1 VRLNGRFKDSRKS
14 TDISNL
20 ITFPTAAEIIG
31 TERQRTRA
39 TEGGMLPASHRR
51 TDRAEQPRP
60 RRGAGRRGQAADEK
74 SATISLRCRAHH
86 FFFSAAQA
94 MPVWCGAAKPVT
106 GAVMRIAIIDTSS
119 TRAAIISDG
128 LREAGLDDLV
138 LIDPKGPLAAQIE
151 AARPEVVLIN
161 LENPSRD
168 LLEDFFAMSRAMARP
183 IAMFVDQS
191 DAEATGAAIDA
202 GVSAY
207 VVDGLSKQRIKPVI
221 DLAIRRFQAFSR
233 LQREL
238 DEAKNALA
246 ERATIDK
253 AKSILMKRRNIGE
266 PEAYAL
272 LRGQAMRTNRRIV
285 EIAEAIV
292 TSEALMGDL

>member
-1 VRLNGRFKDSRKS
+1 
-14 TDISNL
+14 
-20 ITFPTAAEIIG
+20 
-31 TERQRTRA
+31 
-39 TEGGMLPASHRR
+39 
-51 TDRAEQPRP
+51 
-60 RRGAGRRGQAADEK
+60 
-74 SATISLRCRAHH
+74 
-86 FFFSAAQA
+86 
-94 MPVWCGAAKPVT
+94 
-106 GAVMRIAIIDTSS
+106 MRIAIIDTST

-138 LIDPKGPLAAQIE
+138 LIDPAGALVAQVE
-151 AARPEVVLIN
+151 AAKPEVILIN

-168 LLEDFFAMSRAMARP
+168 LLEDFFAMSRALARP

-221 DLAIRRFQAFSR
+221 DLAIRRFQAFST

-246 ERATIDK
+246 ERTTIDRAK
-253 AKSILMKRRNIGE
+253 AILMKRRQIDE
-266 PEAYAL
+266 PAAYAL
-272 LRGQAMRTNRRIV
+272 LRGQAMRTNRRIG

-292 TSEALMGDL
+292 TSEALLGDME